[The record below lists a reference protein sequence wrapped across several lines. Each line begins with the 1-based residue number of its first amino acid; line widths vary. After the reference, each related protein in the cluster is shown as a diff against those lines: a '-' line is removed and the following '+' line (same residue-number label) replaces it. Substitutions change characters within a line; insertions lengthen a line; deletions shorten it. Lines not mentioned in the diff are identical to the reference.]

1 MERGSCSSN
10 KKRWKHCSVKEP
22 KGWKCFE
29 IERKVNVAHN
39 YRDSKE
45 DGRMYIE
52 ITSGLLANEPRRAL
66 K

>member
-1 MERGSCSSN
+1 MEI
-10 KKRWKHCSVKEP
+10 
-22 KGWKCFE
+22 FE

-52 ITSGLLANEPRRAL
+52 ITNGLLANEPRRAL